1 MIKIVNM
8 NEEHIKDLAKLEK
21 ECFHTPWTEKQL
33 AEELKNEY
41 SLFLVALNDETV
53 TGYVGCQTTIDGGY
67 ITNVAVFPNMRGQG
81 IAQKLLFE
89 LNNKIKEKKLEFI
102 TLEVRVSNI
111 SAINLYKKM
120 NYQEAGVRKNFY
132 RNPKEDALL
141 MTCYINE

>member
-8 NEEHIKDLAKLEK
+8 TEKHIKDLAELEK

-33 AEELKNEY
+33 EEELKSEY

-53 TGYVGCQTTIDGGY
+53 AGYVGCQTTIDGGY
-67 ITNVAVFPNMRGQG
+67 ITNVAVFPNMRGKG

-89 LNNKIKEKKLEFI
+89 LNNKIKEKELEFI
-102 TLEVRVSNI
+102 TLEVRVSNMP
-111 SAINLYKKM
+111 AINLYKKM
-120 NYQEAGVRKNFY
+120 NYQEVGVRENFY

-141 MTCYINE
+141 MTYYIN

>member
-1 MIKIVNM
+1 MRSILKIWLSLKRNV
-8 NEEHIKDLAKLEK
+8 
-21 ECFHTPWTEKQL
+21 FHTPWTEKQL

-53 TGYVGCQTTIDGGY
+53 IGYVGCQTTIDGGY

-120 NYQEAGVRKNFY
+120 NYQEVGVRKNFY

>member
-8 NEEHIKDLAKLEK
+8 TEEHIKDLAELEK
-21 ECFHTPWTEKQL
+21 ECFHAPWTEKQL
-33 AEELKNEY
+33 EEEQKSEY

-53 TGYVGCQTTIDGGY
+53 AGYVGCQTTIDGGY
-67 ITNVAVFPNMRGQG
+67 ITNVAVFPNMRGKG

-89 LNNKIKEKKLEFI
+89 LNNKIKEKQLEFI

-111 SAINLYKKM
+111 PAINLYRKM
-120 NYQEAGVRKNFY
+120 NYQEVGVRKNFY

-141 MTCYINE
+141 MTCYIN